1 MNIEITEEMVEAI
14 VERKVDERIE
24 GGSLDYMIRERVNTT
39 VDEAIRKQI
48 GLLLDERFNAI
59 AESEAGAFIDKAV
72 EICDGWGHRERYDS
86 YADFF
91 AAELK
96 KRFERREIERT
107 IQDVVKK
114 KVEESINGR
123 AKEIVKRVCDE
134 IIVEA
139 GGAEK

>member
-14 VERKVDERIE
+14 VERKVDGRIE
-24 GGSLDYMIRERVNTT
+24 SGSLDYMIRERVNAA
-39 VDEAIRKQI
+39 VDEAMRKQI
-48 GLLLDERFNAI
+48 GLLLDERFKAI
-59 AESEAGAFIDKAV
+59 AESEAGAFIDKEV
-72 EICDGWGHRERYDS
+72 KIYDGWGNRECYAS

-96 KRFERREIERT
+96 KKLTKYEVERT
-107 IQDVVKK
+107 IQEVVKK